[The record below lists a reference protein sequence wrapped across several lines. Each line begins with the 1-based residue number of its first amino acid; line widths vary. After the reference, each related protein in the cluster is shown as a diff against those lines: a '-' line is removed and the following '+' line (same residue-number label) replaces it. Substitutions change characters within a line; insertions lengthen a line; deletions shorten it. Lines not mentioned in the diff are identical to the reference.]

1 MSTKGNSEI
10 RQKMQLKNIQKRIWQ
25 LARELSAY
33 IRKICQQKA
42 GTVFKQKENK
52 DLPACQRAEGIYTK
66 ALYLVYVKKMVQ
78 S

>member
-1 MSTKGNSEI
+1 MIKEVITPGEHEATMYHDHQ
-10 RQKMQLKNIQKRIWQ
+10 RACQ
-25 LARELSAY
+25 LARELRAY

-42 GTVFKQKENK
+42 VFKQKENK